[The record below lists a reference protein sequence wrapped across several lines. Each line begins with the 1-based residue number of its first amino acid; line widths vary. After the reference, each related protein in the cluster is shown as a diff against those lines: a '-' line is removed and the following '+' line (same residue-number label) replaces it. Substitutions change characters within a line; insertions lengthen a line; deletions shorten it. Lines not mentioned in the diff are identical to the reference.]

1 MPTGLANWLDGWWA
15 TADDDVAREILQRGV
30 AVLLCLAFVQALAQF
45 RPLLGE
51 RGLLPVRAFTAR
63 VPFRAAP
70 SLFHAGYSDRLLV
83 VVAGLGAAG
92 AAALVAGLPQTGP
105 WWVTTLVLLAL
116 WAAYLSIVS
125 VGQRF
130 YAFGWETLLCELAFL
145 AAWFGSPAVPV
156 PFLLVLA
163 ARWLLF
169 RLELGAGLIKWRG
182 DPAWRNLTALDFH
195 HETQPMPGPFSW
207 HAHHLPRWW
216 HRTEVVGNHVTQ
228 LLVPWLLWLPQP
240 LPSVAGGV
248 VVLTQG
254 WLVLTGNFAW
264 LNWAAIVLGAA
275 MVSDD
280 VWRAL
285 LGALPG
291 DLIGPVGGTTP
302 ATPPPDVPLGYLVT
316 ASLVALLLAT
326 LSVRPAINLASRRQK
341 MNASFEP
348 LRLVNAYG
356 AFGSVTRRRD
366 EVIVEGTLAERP
378 GPDDWREY
386 DFRGKPGD
394 VHRRPPQVA
403 PYHLR
408 LDWLLWFVPLG
419 ASGPWIPRLCQ
430 RLLEADPA
438 TLRLLRRD
446 PFDGERPH
454 WVRIRLFR
462 YRFTTR
468 HERRRTG
475 DWWVRHELETIVG
488 PVDLA
493 LLSRRRGP

>member
-1 MPTGLANWLDGWWA
+1 MPEQLAWQLDRLSGWWA
-15 TADDDVAREILQRGV
+15 TADYDVAREVLQRGV
-30 AVLLCLAFVQALAQF
+30 GALLCLAFLQALGQF
-45 RPLLGE
+45 RPLLGD
-51 RGLLPVRAFTAR
+51 RGLLPVRQFVAR
-63 VPFRAAP
+63 VRFRDAP
-70 SLFHAGYSDRLLV
+70 SLFHLRYSDRLLV
-83 VVAGLGAAG
+83 VVGVLGTTGGAA
-92 AAALVAGLPQTGP
+92 VVVGLPQTGP
-105 WWVTTLVLLAL
+105 WWVTTVVLLAL
-116 WAAYLSIVS
+116 WAGYLSIVS

-182 DPAWRNLTALDFH
+182 DPAWRDLTALDFH

-264 LNWAAIVLGAA
+264 LNWAAIVLGAS
-275 MVSDD
+275 MVSDGM
-280 VWRAL
+280 WRAL
-285 LGALPG
+285 LGG
-291 DLIGPVGGTTP
+291 RGPAPSETV
-302 ATPPPDVPLGYLVT
+302 PDVPPAYLVA
-316 ASLVALLLAT
+316 ASAVVVVLAV
-326 LSVRPAINLASRRQK
+326 LSVRPALNLASRHQK

-378 GPDDWREY
+378 GPDDWLEY
-386 DFRGKPGD
+386 GFRGKPGD
-394 VHRRPPQVA
+394 VGRRPPQVA

-408 LDWLLWFVPLG
+408 LDWVLWFVPLG
-419 ASGPWIPRLCQ
+419 AAAPWIPRLCE

-438 TLRLLRRD
+438 MLRMLRDD
-446 PFDGERPH
+446 PFDGASPR
-454 WVRIRLFR
+454 WVRMRLFR
-462 YRFTTR
+462 YRYTTPQ
-468 HERRRTG
+468 ERRRSG
-475 DWWVRHELETIVG
+475 EWWVRRELEVIVD

-493 LLSRRRGP
+493 LLSRVARS

>member
-1 MPTGLANWLDGWWA
+1 MLPPGLATWFEGWWA
-15 TADDDVAREILQRGV
+15 TTDYDVAREVLQRGV

-51 RGLLPVRAFTAR
+51 RGLLPVPAFTAR
-63 VPFRAAP
+63 VRFRQAP
-70 SLFHAGYSDRLLV
+70 SLFHAHYSDRFLV
-83 VVAGLGAAG
+83 VVAGLGTAG
-92 AAALVAGLPQTGP
+92 AAAVVVGLPQAGP
-105 WWVTTLVLLAL
+105 WWVTTLVLLGL
-116 WAAYLSIVS
+116 WAAYLSVVS

-130 YAFGWETLLCELAFL
+130 YGFGWETLLCELAFL

-169 RLELGAGLIKWRG
+169 RVELGAGLIKWRG
-182 DPAWRNLTALDFH
+182 DPAWRDLTALDYH

-264 LNWAAIVLGAA
+264 LNWATIVLGAA
-275 MVSDD
+275 AVSDG
-280 VWRAL
+280 VWDAL
-285 LGALPG
+285 LGGLGAAAPVPVPG
-291 DLIGPVGGTTP
+291 TP
-302 ATPPPDVPLGYLVT
+302 AGYLVVV
-316 ASLVALLLAT
+316 AVVALLLAA
-326 LSVRPAINLASRRQK
+326 LSVRPALNLASRHQK

-366 EVIVEGTLAERP
+366 EVVVEGTLADHP

-386 DFRGKPGD
+386 GFRGKPGAVD
-394 VHRRPPQVA
+394 RRPPQVA

-408 LDWLLWFVPLG
+408 LDWVLWFVPLG
-419 ASGPWIPRLCQ
+419 ASGPWIARLCL

-446 PFDGERPH
+446 PFDGAAPR
-454 WVRIRLFR
+454 WVRMRLYR

-468 HERRRTG
+468 DERRRSG
-475 DWWVRHELETIVG
+475 AWWVRHELATLVD
-488 PVDLA
+488 PVDLTA
-493 LLSRRRGP
+493 LSRLR